1 MQNQAAGAALYGGT
15 ERLHPKSQAGTTRA
29 PLAILRRTIYEGA
42 SSGDCHGRS
51 AASQRALYARFQ
63 REGDRQGARAAR
75 RRRDPRP
82 RGFGRARRQGCRP
95 GAGRAGGAR
104 GGLWIARGRRPR
116 ERRSHSVGRSGPGGI
131 MLAARALSDA
141 RAPEKTRLW
150 AMMETPMAIL
160 SAGSIAATAADPTA
174 RLEVLVM
181 GLNDLA
187 KETRA
192 RLTPGRASFSTWLA
206 LCVAAARAHG
216 CDIVDGVYNDIGD
229 LDGFRDE
236 CEQGREM
243 GLDGKT
249 LIHPSQIEIC
259 NAVFAPSATEVESAR
274 AIIEAFALPE
284 NAGRGVIQRNGR
296 MVERL
301 HAELAERSLAIAR
314 RITAFAGAE
323 TVEFGSR
330 A

>member
-1 MQNQAAGAALYGGT
+1 MTVRPRRSVLYMPG
-15 ERLHPKSQAGTTRA
+15 SNA
-29 PLAILRRTIYEGA
+29 
-42 SSGDCHGRS
+42 
-51 AASQRALYARFQ
+51 RALEKAKTLPADAVILDL
-63 REGDRQGARAAR
+63 ED
-75 RRRDPRP
+75 
-82 RGFGRARRQGCRP
+82 
-95 GAGRAGGAR
+95 
-104 GGLWIARGRRPR
+104 
-116 ERRSHSVGRSGPGGI
+116 SVAPDAKA
-131 MLAARALSDA
+131 AARAQIVQTVQAGGFGHREVIVRTNAIDTPWFADDLDA
-141 RAPEKTRLW
+141 AVAARPDAVLVPKISTPDQIELIGQRLFDMHADLHVRLW
-150 AMMETPMAIL
+150 AMIETPAAIFNIRAL
-160 SAGSIAATAADPTA
+160 AAEAEDSESRLAAFVIGT
-174 RLEVLVM
+174 
-181 GLNDLA
+181 NDLA

-192 RLTPGRASFSTWLA
+192 RLTPGRATFSTWLA

-216 CDIVDGVYNDIGD
+216 CDILDGVYNDIGD

-236 CEQGREM
+236 CKQGREM

-284 NAGRGVIQRNGR
+284 NAGRGVIQLNGR

-301 HAELAERSLAIAR
+301 HAELAERTLAIAR

-323 TVEFGSR
+323 TVAFGSR